1 MADHFENLAKD
12 IQQQIQT
19 SRQTPHRINPREF
32 TLNRIIIKLL
42 KTTIKEKKPWKYQ
55 KRIDSMPIKEKK
67 NCMTGFII
75 RNHGGQKKVAN

>member
-19 SRQTPHRINPREF
+19 SRQTPHRINPGEF

-42 KTTIKEKKPWKYQ
+42 KTTIKEKNLESI
-55 KRIDSMPIKEKK
+55 KRGLTV
-67 NCMTGFII
+67 CL
-75 RNHGGQKKVAN
+75 